1 MNIYILHADDDL
13 DRLYNAFVYYNY
25 MDVLGIFYILA
36 ITKESLYNCNRL
48 FDLSGFV
55 ILI

>member
-1 MNIYILHADDDL
+1 MMTWIGYTMHLYITII
-13 DRLYNAFVYYNY
+13 

-48 FDLSGFV
+48 FDLLGFV
-55 ILI
+55 ILIWYPI